1 MKLESTPQ
9 GSEDPTSGSDS
20 WPRVSVVMPTLNEA
34 HNLQYVLP
42 RMPADVFEVVLVDGG
57 STDDTIRNARQ
68 LRSDIRIVQQTRRG
82 KGNAI
87 SCGFAA
93 ARGDI
98 VVMLDADGS
107 ANPAEIRDFVQTL
120 LEGAHFAKGTRCA
133 KGGGSDDITRL
144 RAWGN
149 RWLNR
154 LVNMRY
160 DTSYTDLCYG
170 YNAMWREIVPWLID
184 EEAVREISGLEL
196 RKDRPIMPSRWG
208 DGFEIETLLN
218 VRVSMLGFVV
228 REVGSVEACRVHGRS
243 NLNAFRDGMRVL
255 RTIAAERRRFASA
268 ASNPPQ
274 LAPWNDDDR
283 VIDLTRALDA
293 RTADT
298 IVLPDAEDSRHVPDV
313 AATIA

>member
-1 MKLESTPQ
+1 
-9 GSEDPTSGSDS
+9 
-20 WPRVSVVMPTLNEA
+20 MPTLNEA
-34 HNLQYVLP
+34 HNLPHVLP
-42 RMPADVFEVVLVDGG
+42 RMPADIFEVVLVDGG
-57 STDDTIRNARQ
+57 STDDTIATARR
-68 LRSDIRIVQQTRRG
+68 LRPDIRIVQQTRRG

-107 ANPAEIRDFVQTL
+107 ANPAEIKDFVRTL
-120 LEGAHFAKGTRCA
+120 LGGAHFAKGTRCA

-149 RWLNR
+149 RWLNW

-160 DTSYTDLCYG
+160 STSYTDLCYG
-170 YNAMWREIVPWLID
+170 YNAMWRDIVPWLVD

-208 DGFEIETLLN
+208 DGFEIETLIN
-218 VRVSMLGFVV
+218 VRVSMLGFEV
-228 REVGSVEACRVHGRS
+228 REVGSVEACRIHGRS

-274 LAPWNDDDR
+274 LAPWKDDDDR

-293 RTADT
+293 RAADT
-298 IVLPDAEDSRHVPDV
+298 IVLPDADNSRHVPDV